1 MQPPEI
7 TTITMSVIVAMLI
20 VRDLPLGIIIPI
32 LIMVVLTMLAT
43 N

>member
-1 MQPPEI
+1 MQTPEI